1 MKPSRMKG
9 LADLGNV
16 TEMRVRRFKSELL
29 HVVMEGWP
37 GKAHHGKLRGVL
49 PVGASKKRFKMEQ
62 WKRFVWPFIW
72 AAWSILIVLQIILS
86 FFLHNQAG
94 LPVLRHVGWIT
105 LTVSAVFGWLPI
117 FAFRKK
123 GGVPKGR
130 SYIQT
135 TVLVDSGIYAVVRHP
150 QYLAG
155 ILLSLALILI
165 TQHWLIATIGV
176 VAMVLNYL
184 IALKADQELIEKFG
198 DDYKRYMQKVPRMNF
213 LLGLIQLLQR
223 RRGE

>member
-1 MKPSRMKG
+1 
-9 LADLGNV
+9 
-16 TEMRVRRFKSELL
+16 
-29 HVVMEGWP
+29 
-37 GKAHHGKLRGVL
+37 
-49 PVGASKKRFKMEQ
+49 
-62 WKRFVWPFIW
+62 
-72 AAWSILIVLQIILS
+72 LS

-94 LPVLRHVGWIT
+94 LPVLKHVGWIA

-123 GGVPKGR
+123 GGVSKGR

-165 TQHWLIATIGV
+165 TQHWFIATIGV
-176 VAMVLNYL
+176 VAIVLNYF

-198 DDYKRYMQKVPRMNF
+198 DDYRRYMEKVPRMNF
-213 LLGLIQLLQR
+213 LVGLIRLLR
-223 RRGE
+223 CRKGK

>member
-1 MKPSRMKG
+1 MKQW
-9 LADLGNV
+9 
-16 TEMRVRRFKSELL
+16 RRY
-29 HVVMEGWP
+29 
-37 GKAHHGKLRGVL
+37 
-49 PVGASKKRFKMEQ
+49 
-62 WKRFVWPFIW
+62 VWPFVW
-72 AAWSILIVLQIILS
+72 GAWSVLIVLQIILS
-86 FFLHNQAG
+86 FFLHNRAG
-94 LPVLRHVGWIT
+94 LPIFRHVGWIT
-105 LTVSAVFGWLPI
+105 MAVSAVFGWLPI

-123 GGVPKGR
+123 GRVLKRR

-150 QYLAG
+150 QFLAV

-176 VAMVLNYL
+176 VAVVLNYF

-213 LLGLIQLLQR
+213 LAGLIRLATT
-223 RRGE
+223 

>member
-1 MKPSRMKG
+1 
-9 LADLGNV
+9 
-16 TEMRVRRFKSELL
+16 
-29 HVVMEGWP
+29 
-37 GKAHHGKLRGVL
+37 
-49 PVGASKKRFKMEQ
+49 MEQ
-62 WKRFVWPFIW
+62 WKRAIWPFVWT
-72 AAWSILIVLQIILS
+72 AWSILIVLQIILS

-94 LPVLRHVGWIT
+94 LPVLRHVGWLT

-123 GGVPKGR
+123 GGVSKGR

-165 TQHWLIATIGV
+165 TQHWFIATIGL

-184 IALKADQELIEKFG
+184 IAVKADQELTEKFG
-198 DDYKRYMQKVPRMNF
+198 DDYRRYMQKVPRMNF
-213 LLGLIQLLQR
+213 LLGLMRLLR
-223 RRGE
+223 HRKGE

>member
-1 MKPSRMKG
+1 M
-9 LADLGNV
+9 A
-16 TEMRVRRFKSELL
+16 
-29 HVVMEGWP
+29 
-37 GKAHHGKLRGVL
+37 
-49 PVGASKKRFKMEQ
+49 
-62 WKRFVWPFIW
+62 
-72 AAWSILIVLQIILS
+72 
-86 FFLHNQAG
+86 
-94 LPVLRHVGWIT
+94 
-105 LTVSAVFGWLPI
+105 VSAVFGWVPI

-123 GGVPKGR
+123 GGVSKGR

-165 TQHWLIATIGV
+165 TQHWFIAMIGV

-198 DDYKRYMQKVPRMNF
+198 DDYIRYMDRVPRMNS
-213 LLGLIQLLQR
+213 LLGLIRLLSRKEDWGGR
-223 RRGE
+223 RCAPSGCSSLRR

>member
-1 MKPSRMKG
+1 
-9 LADLGNV
+9 
-16 TEMRVRRFKSELL
+16 
-29 HVVMEGWP
+29 
-37 GKAHHGKLRGVL
+37 
-49 PVGASKKRFKMEQ
+49 MEQ
-62 WKRFVWPFIW
+62 WKRAIWPFVWTV
-72 AAWSILIVLQIILS
+72 WSILIVLQIILS

-94 LPVLRHVGWIT
+94 LPVLKHVGWIA

-123 GGVPKGR
+123 GGVSKGR

-165 TQHWLIATIGV
+165 TQHWFIATIGV
-176 VAMVLNYL
+176 VTMVLNYL
-184 IALKADQELIEKFG
+184 IALKADQELTEKFG
-198 DDYKRYMQKVPRMNF
+198 DDYKRYMQKVPRINF
-213 LLGLIQLLQR
+213 LLGLMRLLR
-223 RRGE
+223 HRKGE